1 MNATTIR
8 AQLVTGLATLA
19 VTVCVVALPAQAC
32 VVGTGTS
39 ATCTDSALD
48 ACLPGGGSFNGTVT
62 FNCGVAPNTITIT
75 TETIS
80 ADTTID
86 GGSTITLSSSSGP
99 AFYVTAHLTVQN
111 LTITASA
118 GDGIANHVGGTV
130 TATNCT
136 ISGNSGDGIA
146 NDSSSGTVTATN
158 CTISGNRGDGIGNNS
173 DGGAV
178 TATNCTITGNAG
190 DGIANNSTSGTVTA
204 TNCTISG
211 NSVNGIVNDSSSGTV
226 TATNCTVSSNGGG
239 IGGGGIVN
247 DSSSGTVTATNCTVS
262 GNSGYGIANNST
274 TAPLIATN
282 CTISG
287 NSGDGIVDDSDKGT
301 VTATNCTISGNGG
314 YGILNNSSTGSV
326 AAITNTIIADN
337 TSANCGGPGTIADGG
352 HNLQFPG
359 TTCGTTITT
368 ADPKLDT
375 AGLQNNGGPTQTI
388 ALEAGSPAINAGDES
403 VCSAPPVNS
412 LDQRGFV
419 RPGTGAANCSIG
431 AFEFNSSGPPQAV
444 QQAPALSPSGLFTL
458 AALLAATGWLRSRR
472 AQIRKMAGRS
482 LKL

>member
-1 MNATTIR
+1 M
-8 AQLVTGLATLA
+8 
-19 VTVCVVALPAQAC
+19 
-32 VVGTGTS
+32 
-39 ATCTDSALD
+39 
-48 ACLPGGGSFNGTVT
+48 
-62 FNCGVAPNTITIT
+62 
-75 TETIS
+75 
-80 ADTTID
+80 
-86 GGSTITLSSSSGP
+86 
-99 AFYVTAHLTVQN
+99 
-111 LTITASA
+111 
-118 GDGIANHVGGTV
+118 
-130 TATNCT
+130 
-136 ISGNSGDGIA
+136 
-146 NDSSSGTVTATN
+146 
-158 CTISGNRGDGIGNNS
+158 
-173 DGGAV
+173 
-178 TATNCTITGNAG
+178 
-190 DGIANNSTSGTVTA
+190 
-204 TNCTISG
+204 
-211 NSVNGIVNDSSSGTV
+211 
-226 TATNCTVSSNGGG
+226 
-239 IGGGGIVN
+239 
-247 DSSSGTVTATNCTVS
+247 
-262 GNSGYGIANNST
+262 
-274 TAPLIATN
+274 
-282 CTISG
+282 
-287 NSGDGIVDDSDKGT
+287 
-301 VTATNCTISGNGG
+301 ISGNGG